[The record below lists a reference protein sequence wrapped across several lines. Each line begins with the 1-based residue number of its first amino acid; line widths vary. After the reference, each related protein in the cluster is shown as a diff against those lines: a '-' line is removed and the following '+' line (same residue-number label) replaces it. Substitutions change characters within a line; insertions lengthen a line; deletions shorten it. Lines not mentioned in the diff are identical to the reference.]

1 MNNEQSEKQVFLHY
15 LLPALQRIDA
25 DIYNVSLTVEGN
37 IEYVEVYRRNN
48 VGNVVLSQRINVT
61 ADSLRAMMCDIAK
74 HI

>member
-15 LLPALQRIDA
+15 LLPALQRIDT
-25 DIYNVSLTVEGN
+25 DIYNVNLTVEGN

-61 ADSLRAMMCDIAK
+61 ADSLRAMMCDISK